1 MLTFIIKRFGQLV
14 LLLLGISFIVFM
26 SMHIAP
32 GDPAVIIGGPTAT
45 ASDLSAIREEL
56 GLNNPVL
63 VQYID
68 YMKGLLQGNMGFSY
82 QTGQPVSE
90 AISTRLPT
98 TIKLAT
104 ASMLVAIVIGIPF
117 GMLSA
122 VKHNTWLDTL
132 STTFSLL
139 GVSIPNFWL
148 GTMLILIFSVT
159 LGWLPVSGLSE
170 PLYTAEGF
178 RQLILPAVTLG
189 TASAALIARITRS
202 SMLEI
207 TKQDYIRTSKAK
219 GVGSRSILWV
229 HALRNAMIPVLTVI
243 GISFGSLLGG
253 TIVTEQVFAINGI
266 GRLMIDAI
274 SSRDFP
280 MVQGTV
286 LLVAAIFVFVNLL
299 VDLVYVRIDPRVS
312 YE

>member
-1 MLTFIIKRFGQLV
+1 MLSFTVKRLGQLI

-32 GDPAVIIGGPTAT
+32 GDPAAIIGGPTAT
-45 ASDLSAIREEL
+45 ASDLAAIREEL
-56 GLNNPVL
+56 GLNDPVL
-63 VQYID
+63 VQYVD
-68 YMKGLLQGNMGFSY
+68 YMKGLLQGDLGFSY
-82 QTGQPVSE
+82 QTGQPVGE
-90 AISTRLPT
+90 AVLSRLPN

-104 ASMLVAIVIGIPF
+104 ASMIVAVVIGIPL

-122 VKHNTWLDTL
+122 IKHNSWMDTAGT
-132 STTFSLL
+132 SFSLF

-148 GTMLILIFSVT
+148 GTMLILIFSVN
-159 LGWLPVSGLSE
+159 LGWLPVSGLSA
-170 PLYTAEGF
+170 PFYTLEGF
-178 RQLILPAVTLG
+178 QQLILPSITLG

-202 SMLEI
+202 SMLEV

-219 GVGSRSILWV
+219 GVKKNSIIWV

-243 GISFGSLLGG
+243 GINFGSLLGG
-253 TIVTEQVFAINGI
+253 TIVTEQVFAINGV

-286 LLVAAIFVFVNLL
+286 LLIAAIFVLVNLL
-299 VDLVYVRIDPRVS
+299 VDLIYVQIDPRVS